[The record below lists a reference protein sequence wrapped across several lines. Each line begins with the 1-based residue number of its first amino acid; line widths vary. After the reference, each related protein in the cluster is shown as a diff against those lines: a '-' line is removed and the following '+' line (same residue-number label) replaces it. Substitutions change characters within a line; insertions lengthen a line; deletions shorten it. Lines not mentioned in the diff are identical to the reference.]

1 MIYSV
6 RGKLIRTD
14 NELAVVECG
23 GVGYGCRTTFYT
35 LQKIAGQE
43 EVMLYTHLAVREDAA
58 ELFGFSSQEEL
69 KCFKMLITVSGVG
82 PKAAISILSANT
94 PSQFALA
101 VATGDSKSL
110 TKCKGI
116 GAKTAQRIVLELKD
130 KVAKDNAISVRNS
143 ESITPV
149 AVSGSNVDEAVT
161 ALVVLGYTEGEAMQ
175 VISKLDPELSVEELI
190 KQSLRGLAGKM
201 FR

>member
-6 RGKLIRTD
+6 RGKLIHTE

-23 GVGYGCRTTFYT
+23 GVGYACKTTFYT
-35 LQKIAGQE
+35 LQKIAGGG
-43 EVMLYTHLAVREDAA
+43 EVTLYTYLAVREDAVD
-58 ELFGFSSQEEL
+58 LFGFSTQEEL

-82 PKAAISILSANT
+82 PKAAISILSSNS

-130 KVAKDNAISVRNS
+130 KIAKENTVSVRG
-143 ESITPV
+143 TADFVP
-149 AVSGSNVDEAVT
+149 AVPQGGAVDEAVT

-175 VISKLDPELSVEELI
+175 VVSKLDPTLPVEELI
-190 KQSLRGLAGKM
+190 KKALIGLAR
-201 FR
+201 F

>member
-6 RGKLIRTD
+6 RGKLIHTE

-23 GVGYGCRTTFYT
+23 GVGYACKTTYYT
-35 LQKIAGQE
+35 LQKIAGSD
-43 EVMLYTHLAVREDAA
+43 EVMLYTYLAVREDAA
-58 ELFGFSSQEEL
+58 DLFGFSTQEEL

-82 PKAAISILSANT
+82 PKAAISILSSNS

-130 KVAKDNAISVRNS
+130 KIAKENTVSVRGAS
-143 ESITPV
+143 DFVP
-149 AVSGSNVDEAVT
+149 AVPQGGAVGEAVT
-161 ALVVLGYTEGEAMQ
+161 ALVVLGYTEGEAVQ
-175 VISKLDPELSVEELI
+175 TVSKLDPNLPVEELI
-190 KQSLRGLAGKM
+190 KKALIGLAK
-201 FR
+201 F

>member
-6 RGKLIRTD
+6 RGKLIHTE

-23 GVGYGCRTTFYT
+23 GVGYACKTTYYT
-35 LQKIAGQE
+35 LQKIAGSD
-43 EVMLYTHLAVREDAA
+43 EVMLYTYLAVREDAA
-58 ELFGFSSQEEL
+58 DLFGFSTQEEL

-82 PKAAISILSANT
+82 PKAAISILSSNS

-130 KVAKDNAISVRNS
+130 KIAKENTVSVRGTS
-143 ESITPV
+143 DFVP
-149 AVSGSNVDEAVT
+149 AVPQGGAVGEAVT
-161 ALVVLGYTEGEAMQ
+161 ALVVLGYTEGEAVQ
-175 VISKLDPELSVEELI
+175 AVSKLDPNLPVEELI
-190 KQSLRGLAGKM
+190 KKALIGLAK
-201 FR
+201 F

>member
-6 RGKLIRTD
+6 RGKLIHTD

-130 KVAKDNAISVRNS
+130 KISAIILSDNNGSKIHSPITSNNIS
-143 ESITPV
+143 
-149 AVSGSNVDEAVT
+149 EAVK
-161 ALVVLGYTEGEAMQ
+161 ALMSLGYSSDEVMPI
-175 VISKLDPELSVEELI
+175 VSKMDSNLSIEQLI
-190 KQSLRGLAGKM
+190 GNTLKVMSKGV
-201 FR
+201 